1 MQRTIDAGNRFMA
14 AMSVAWFEGSVAL
27 ALILGALFFQ
37 YALNYPPCE
46 MCHWQ
51 RWPHIAG
58 AIVGLGG
65 AIAIAAGVLPVRAAL
80 AVAVLT
86 TLCVAIS
93 GGLGVFH
100 AGVEYKLWPG
110 PTACTTGF
118 HYTGGPLDINAPVPH
133 CDNPAWTLFGISL
146 AGFNALISLAAAAL
160 GASRLVRSR

>member
-1 MQRTIDAGNRFMA
+1 MTAHRIAL
-14 AMSVAWFEGSVAL
+14 FEGAVAL
-27 ALILGALFFQ
+27 ALISGALFFQ

-58 AIVGLGG
+58 AVIGLGG
-65 AIAIAAGVLPVRAAL
+65 AILISQGILPARTAFIVAAL
-80 AVAVLT
+80 A
-86 TLCVAIS
+86 TLAVAIS

-100 AGVEYKLWPG
+100 AGVEYKWWPG

-118 HYTGGPLDINAPVPH
+118 VFDGHLDINAPVPH

-146 AGFNALISLAAAAL
+146 AGYNALVSLGAAAI
-160 GASRLVRSR
+160 GAVLLTRSKP